1 VQHKLQETIAQLERD
16 KSIRVL
22 YACESGS
29 RAWGIP
35 SPDSDYDVRFIYV
48 HQLDW
53 YLSLSNRKDTITVQS
68 DDVELDMTGWDL
80 RKTLQLMKK
89 SNAAPLEWMN
99 SPMVYHET
107 QGFLRRFRNVG
118 ATCFSP
124 NSMNYHYL
132 SMAKKFYDSC
142 AGEES
147 VNLKTWFYAL
157 RTALN
162 ARWIVEKETM
172 PPIVFKETLS
182 IVAPA
187 IKKDLLALIAL
198 KGTKNED
205 FLFEKEATLL
215 QLIKES
221 IAIAEAG
228 KTDLPGSKVNML
240 EMDKFFQRMIPKPNK
255 NDYKR
260 TKKPTTF
267 TV

>member
-1 VQHKLQETIAQLERD
+1 VLQKIQETIAQLEQD
-16 KSIRVL
+16 KYIRVL

-53 YLSLSNRKDTITVQS
+53 YLSLSNRKDTITVKS
-68 DDVELDMTGWDL
+68 DDADLDMTGWDL

-89 SNAAPLEWMN
+89 SNAAPLEWMH
-99 SPMVYHET
+99 SPMVYQEAK
-107 QGFLRRFRNVG
+107 GFLKKFQKVG
-118 ATCFSP
+118 ETCFSP

-142 AGEES
+142 AGDTS
-147 VNLKTWFYAL
+147 VKLKTWFYAL

-162 ARWIVEKETM
+162 ARWIVEKEEL

-182 IVAPA
+182 LVAPSLR
-187 IKKDLLALIAL
+187 KDLLALIAL

-215 QLIKES
+215 QLIGES
-221 IAIAEAG
+221 IAIAETG
-228 KTDLPGSKVNML
+228 KTDLSGSKVNML
-240 EMDKFFQRMIPKPNK
+240 EMDKFFSRMIPKPNK
-255 NDYKR
+255 NDYKG
-260 TKKPTTF
+260 TKKSRSF
-267 TV
+267 TI

>member
-1 VQHKLQETIAQLERD
+1 MLTKIKDTIAQLERD
-16 KSIRVL
+16 KSIHVL

-53 YLSLSNRKDTITVQS
+53 YLSLCDRKDTITVKS
-68 DDVELDMTGWDL
+68 DDADLDMTGWDL

-99 SPMVYHET
+99 SPIVYHEH
-107 QGFLRRFRNVG
+107 QGFLRRFRKVG

-142 AGEES
+142 AGENS
-147 VNLKTWFYAL
+147 VKLKTWFYAL

-162 ARWIVEKETM
+162 ARWVAENEEM
-172 PPIVFKETLS
+172 PPIVFKDTLS
-182 IVAPA
+182 LVDPSLR
-187 IKKDLLALIAL
+187 KDLLALIAL

-205 FLFEKEATLL
+205 FLFEKEASLL
-215 QLIKES
+215 QVIKES
-221 IAIAEAG
+221 IAVSEAH
-228 KTDLPGSKVNML
+228 KTELPGSKINMH
-240 EMDKFFQRMIPKPNK
+240 EMDKFFQRMIPKPNR
-255 NDYKR
+255 NDYKGA
-260 TKKPTTF
+260 KKSKPF
-267 TV
+267 AV

>member
-1 VQHKLQETIAQLERD
+1 MLHTIQETIAQLEQD
-16 KSIRVL
+16 KHIRVL

-68 DDVELDMTGWDL
+68 DTADLDMTGWDL

-99 SPMVYHET
+99 SPIVYHEA
-107 QGFLRRFRNVG
+107 QGFLRRFRKVG
-118 ATCFSP
+118 DTCFSP
-124 NSMNYHYL
+124 NAMNYHYL
-132 SMAKKFYDSC
+132 SMAKKFYEHCS
-142 AGEES
+142 GEAA
-147 VNLKTWFYAL
+147 VKLKTWFYAL

-162 ARWIVEKETM
+162 ARWIVEKEEM

-182 IVAPA
+182 LIPPN

-228 KTDLPGSKVNML
+228 KIDLPGSKVNML

-255 NDYKR
+255 NDYKG
-260 TKKPTTF
+260 TKKSKSF